1 MLVIAPA
8 LCAASVSS
16 VQVSRH
22 GISAASGD
30 KAGLGASNDLVDSP
44 LTGHLLVNLD
54 GSLNLL
60 TGLDR

>member
-1 MLVIAPA
+1 M
-8 LCAASVSS
+8 
-16 VQVSRH
+16 SRH

-30 KAGLGASNDLVDSP
+30 KAGLGASNELVDSP